1 MIEDYINFD
10 YGDIEKLSSLIYDEG
25 EDFGDEEVLITN
37 GYDKIPNYLA
47 QSLDIKLNTRVNMI
61 DYSDEKVLISHGD
74 GVLEA
79 DYVLVTVPLGVLRSK
94 AIEFCPELP
103 DSKIDAI
110 QKIGINCT
118 NKFLL
123 AFDQI
128 FWDKELFI
136 SFIGNLKNKFSLFI
150 NINALDPKVSGLM
163 TFAYADA
170 ARESE
175 TLSDEVLIE

>member
-1 MIEDYINFD
+1 MTFD
-10 YGDIEKLSSLIYDEG
+10 FGDLEKLSSTLINEG
-25 EDFGDEEVLITN
+25 EDFGEEELLITN
-37 GYDKIPNYLA
+37 GFDKIITYIA
-47 QSLDIKLNTRVNMI
+47 QDLDIKLNTRVNMI
-61 DYSDEKVLISHGD
+61 DYSDDKVLISHSD

-123 AFDQI
+123 VFDQI
-128 FWDKELFI
+128 FWDKSNYI
-136 SFIGNLKNKFSLFI
+136 VYTSDRKNKFNWFI
-150 NINALDPKVSGLM
+150 NLTYLDPTYSGLM